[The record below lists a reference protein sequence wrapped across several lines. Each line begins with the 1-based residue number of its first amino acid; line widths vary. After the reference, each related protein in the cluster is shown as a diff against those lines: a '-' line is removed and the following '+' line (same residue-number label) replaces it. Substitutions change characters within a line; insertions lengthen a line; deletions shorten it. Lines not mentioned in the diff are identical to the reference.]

1 MATVSTNKVTVAL
14 NLAQLIKVSQSGTKL
29 RDFSPL
35 TSAAPAAV
43 FSFNSPMFPE
53 LLIF

>member
-35 TSAAPAAV
+35 TSAV
-43 FSFNSPMFPE
+43 FSFNSQMFPE